1 MAIADLG
8 NPYYQILLDFKHLH
22 LYCSVFAPSE
32 VANIVQKVID
42 LEDQIYGVLA
52 LIAVHLVCL
61 SSHDCVIYCL
71 YSHITVLRPYHTLD
85 CTIEQSWHDQY
96 GIVTGDP
103 YLSDVHTLYGHTCI

>member
-8 NPYYQILLDFKHLH
+8 DPYYQILLDFKHLH

-32 VANIVQKVID
+32 VANVQKLID

-71 YSHITVLRPYHTLD
+71 YSRITVLWPYHTLH
-85 CTIEQSWHDQY
+85 CIIEQSWHDQY
-96 GIVTGDP
+96 GMVTGDL
-103 YLSDVHTLYGHTCI
+103 YLSGVCTLYGHTRI